1 MNPSCG
7 FVTYDVGGTDKSY
20 LTECDEGQGLTLE
33 KKQSKPAPI
42 VGVMLLALSLLLAVG
57 LRTFAAPC
65 EAHGTGAVTM
75 CHWACRVILG
85 MDVVLGVIA
94 LVRVFEMD
102 EGERRGLSFSA
113 ALVGALIAATPG
125 WLIPLCEDAT
135 LRCQGT
141 MRPFCLFVGMAVAL
155 VGGVDLTRRLLALR
169 K

>member
-1 MNPSCG
+1 M
-7 FVTYDVGGTDKSY
+7 
-20 LTECDEGQGLTLE
+20 E

-42 VGVMLLALSLLLAVG
+42 VGVILLALSLLLAIG
-57 LRTFAAPC
+57 LKTFAVPC
-65 EAHGTGAVTM
+65 EAHDAGAVTM
-75 CHWACRVILG
+75 CHWACRVVLG
-85 MDVVLGVIA
+85 MDAVLGVIA

-125 WLIPLCEDAT
+125 WLIPFCEDPT
-135 LRCQGT
+135 VRCQSVT
-141 MRPFCLFVGMAVAL
+141 HPFCLFVGVAVAL

>member
-1 MNPSCG
+1 M
-7 FVTYDVGGTDKSY
+7 
-20 LTECDEGQGLTLE
+20 E

-42 VGVMLLALSLLLAVG
+42 VGVILSALSLLLAIG

-65 EAHGTGAVTM
+65 ETHGAGAVDM

-85 MDVVLGVIA
+85 MDAVLGVIA
-94 LVRVFEMD
+94 LVRVFELD

-125 WLIPLCEDAT
+125 WLIALCENPT
-135 LRCQGT
+135 MCCQSV
-141 MRPFCLFVGMAVAL
+141 MRPFCLFVGVAVAL